1 VSVPRCL
8 CDGQRYPALVVE
20 INPGVREALGMLHA
34 DLEASELGPY
44 QFHLVDTGGTH
55 SGDRVYAAALPD
67 GSFDV
72 SSARFVDYDHLTE
85 IKDLV
90 LSIAGSAQDA
100 LFEIE
105 GIIWAPLHRASR
117 PASDPEP
124 SPDGRPVW
132 WCDGMGGHT
141 VALIGQL
148 GD

>member
-1 VSVPRCL
+1 
-8 CDGQRYPALVVE
+8 
-20 INPGVREALGMLHA
+20 
-34 DLEASELGPY
+34 
-44 QFHLVDTGGTH
+44 
-55 SGDRVYAAALPD
+55 VYAAALPD

>member
-1 VSVPRCL
+1 L

-55 SGDRVYAAALPD
+55 SGDGVYAAALPD

-100 LFEIE
+100 LFETE
-105 GIIWAPLHRASR
+105 GIIWAPRCTEHQGRLAT
-117 PASDPEP
+117 PEP